1 MAQENRRL
9 HRITEP
15 VASGPSAALRASPFA
30 YALGKKVRKIRG
42 KIKNVGAPTFL
53 RGGTLPRFCV
63 SRGNKGHTR
72 LMFVSRGNKGDSPPP
87 LKLRRGTPLTH
98 ETEGGDEQAGG
109 HPPFFAGTSGRRRG
123 EPGGPVFEQMTSPQR
138 GRKT

>member
-87 LKLRRGTPLTH
+87 LKLRRASPSPKKDEAWYDH
-98 ETEGGDEQAGG
+98 GGGY
-109 HPPFFAGTSGRRRG
+109 PPVFAGEGS
-123 EPGGPVFEQMTSPQR
+123 
-138 GRKT
+138 

>member
-9 HRITEP
+9 HRITGR
-15 VASGPSAALRASPFA
+15 VASGPSAALRASHFA

-87 LKLRRGTPLTH
+87 LKLRRARPSTQKGEASYDH
-98 ETEGGDEQAGG
+98 AGAY
-109 HPPFFAGTSGRRRG
+109 PRPFCEACASFGADR
-123 EPGGPVFEQMTSPQR
+123 
-138 GRKT
+138 